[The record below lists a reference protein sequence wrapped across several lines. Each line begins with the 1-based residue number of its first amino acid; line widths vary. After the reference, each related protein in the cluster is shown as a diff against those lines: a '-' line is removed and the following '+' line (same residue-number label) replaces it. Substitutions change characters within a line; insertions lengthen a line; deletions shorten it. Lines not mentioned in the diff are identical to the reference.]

1 MYCLQEAIIFQVN
14 YVVKDQSLN
23 FFRILAYR
31 INALKTRMSLN
42 LMILNEND
50 RNLLLIQAMYNNSDR
65 YWSASPHFAFNPK
78 SRQKSSVFAN

>member
-50 RNLLLIQAMYNNSDR
+50 RNLLLIQAMYKNSD
-65 YWSASPHFAFNPK
+65 
-78 SRQKSSVFAN
+78 